1 MTMIRGRQLAAGLI
15 CAACG
20 SVAIV
25 ATSGAEG
32 AVGPSQIR
40 ITDVQVSDRIARPL
54 GGGHTGTVE
63 LIRQRLYNPTI
74 SERSIGRSLLVC
86 TFSDGPDR
94 SCVATYILPKGNL
107 VTTGALQSRL
117 LYEIPVVGGTG
128 LYDNARGTLT
138 VTATHLH
145 PRHEVLFFR
154 LVG

>member
-1 MTMIRGRQLAAGLI
+1 MMRIRGRQLAAGLI

-20 SVAIV
+20 LVAV
-25 ATSGAEG
+25 VVTRAEG

-40 ITDVQVSDRIARPL
+40 ITDVQVSDKLVRPP
-54 GGGHTGTVE
+54 GGREAGTVE
-63 LIRQRLYNPTI
+63 LIRQRLYNPAI

-86 TFSDGPDR
+86 TYSDGPDR
-94 SCVATYILPKGNL
+94 SCVGTYILPKGNI
-107 VTTGALQSRL
+107 VVEGALQTRL
-117 LYEIPVVGGTG
+117 LYDIAVVGGTG

-138 VTATHLH
+138 VTASHLH